1 MKIILTLI
9 ILILS
14 IGCATRNIEYD
25 RNKILKK
32 YSSDYN
38 IFVDNQEIDF
48 EKIYLNKYNIAYV
61 KIDNQNKKVNIKQLK
76 TVELIEVKKIYLD
89 SINKLHEYTDE
100 KKLELLIV
108 INGLPLKDSSFKIDP
123 KAILS
128 LRILSQNELNNIYG
142 ERPFDGG
149 IIITT
154 K

>member
-32 YSSDYN
+32 YSNDYN

-89 SINKLHEYTDE
+89 SINKLHEYTD
-100 KKLELLIV
+100 KK
-108 INGLPLKDSSFKIDP
+108 N
-123 KAILS
+123 
-128 LRILSQNELNNIYG
+128 
-142 ERPFDGG
+142 
-149 IIITT
+149 
-154 K
+154 

>member
-9 ILILS
+9 LVILS
-14 IGCATRNIEYD
+14 IGCSTRNIKYD
-25 RNKILKK
+25 RNTILKK

-38 IFVDNQEIDF
+38 IFVDNEEIDF
-48 EKIYLNKYNIAYV
+48 EKIYLNKYNIDFV
-61 KIDNQNKKVNIKQLK
+61 KLDKQNKKVNIKQLK

-89 SINKLHEYTDE
+89 SVNKLHEYTDE

-108 INGLPLKDSSFKIDP
+108 VNGLPLKDSFKIDP

-128 LRILSQNELNNIYG
+128 VRILSQNELNNIYG

>member
-9 ILILS
+9 LMILS
-14 IGCATRNIEYD
+14 IGCATRNIAYD

-38 IFVDNQEIDF
+38 IFVDNQKIDF
-48 EKIYLNKYNIAYV
+48 ENIYLNKYNIDYV
-61 KIDNQNKKVNIKQLK
+61 KLDKQNKKVNIKQLR
-76 TVELIEVKKIYLD
+76 TVELIEVERIYLD
-89 SINKLHEYTDE
+89 SLKKIIEYTHQ

-108 INGLPLKDSSFKIDP
+108 VNGIPLGDSFKIDP
-123 KAILS
+123 ETILNI
-128 LRILSQNELNNIYG
+128 RILSQNELNNIYG

>member
-48 EKIYLNKYNIAYV
+48 ENIYLNKYNIAYV

-89 SINKLHEYTDE
+89 NINKLHEYTDE
-100 KKLELLIV
+100 KKLELKYDA
-108 INGLPLKDSSFKIDP
+108 NKY
-123 KAILS
+123 IL
-128 LRILSQNELNNIYG
+128 NICSYKQIYIAT
-142 ERPFDGG
+142 F
-149 IIITT
+149 T
-154 K
+154 

>member
-48 EKIYLNKYNIAYV
+48 ENIYLNKYNIAYV

-89 SINKLHEYTDE
+89 NINKLHEYTDE

-108 INGLPLKDSSFKIDP
+108 INGLPLKDSCFKIDP